1 MSILIDADTKVVMQ
15 GLGSRTGEFHCQE
28 MLDYGTKIVA
38 GVSPGKGGQS
48 VLGIPLFNT
57 VKDAVAATGAT
68 ASMITVPPPTAA
80 DAIMEAVDSGITVAV
95 SVTDGIPAQDM
106 IKVKR
111 YMRMY
116 RSERRMRLIGP
127 NCSGIVNPG
136 KILLGIMPS
145 AIYTDGN
152 IGIVSRSGTLGYEA
166 ALQIA
171 EQGLGVSSSIGIGGD
186 PIVGSTFHDILQLFE
201 ADDDTHAVVLIGEI
215 GGPQEADAAR
225 YISESMNKPVVA
237 YVAGRGTRR
246 NQTMGHAGAIISA
259 FGDSADEKQ
268 QILRNSGAHIAPL
281 PSEIG
286 ATVVAALGAGS

>member
-1 MSILIDADTKVVMQ
+1 MSILINADTPVLMQ
-15 GLGSRTGEFHCQE
+15 GLGSRTGEFHCKE
-28 MLDYGTKIVA
+28 MLNYGTNIVA

-57 VKDAVAATGAT
+57 VKDAVGATGAT

-80 DAIMEAVDSGITVAV
+80 DAIMEAADSGITLAV

-127 NCSGIVNPG
+127 NCSGIINPG
-136 KILLGIMPS
+136 KTMLGIMPS
-145 AIYTDGN
+145 AIYTAGN
-152 IGIVSRSGTLGYEA
+152 VGIVSRSGTLGYEA
-166 ALQIA
+166 ALQI
-171 EQGLGVSSSIGIGGD
+171 GDRGFGVSSSVGIGGD

-225 YISESMNKPVVA
+225 YISESMSKPVVA

-268 QILRNSGAHIAPL
+268 QILRDSGAFIAPL
-281 PSEIG
+281 PCDIG
-286 ATVVAALGAGS
+286 ATVVAALNPN